1 MLVAESDVFCV
12 NQRGSRRKEQVGYRG
27 RGATVLTGFKDFIL
41 RGNVVEMAV
50 AVVIGVAFGAVV
62 NSVVTNLITP
72 LIALVGG
79 TPDFSQIRT
88 GPILW
93 GSLINDVLAFLIT
106 AAVVYFVVVLPMNRA
121 LARMKPSEPP
131 PQPTRGCPECLTD
144 IPREARR
151 CAYCTAEVPPAAMES
166 QPTG

>member
-1 MLVAESDVFCV
+1 ML
-12 NQRGSRRKEQVGYRG
+12 K
-27 RGATVLTGFKDFIL
+27 GFKDFIL
-41 RGNVVEMAV
+41 RGNVVELAV

-88 GPILW
+88 GPTLW
-93 GSLINDVLAFLIT
+93 GNLINDVLAFLIT

-121 LARMKPSEPP
+121 MARMKPSEPP
-131 PQPTRGCPECLTD
+131 TRECPQCLSD
-144 IPREARR
+144 IPEEARR
-151 CAYCTAEVPPAAMES
+151 CAYCTSEVPPVATGA
-166 QPTG
+166 QPAG